1 MAGKKRFGSV
11 RQLPSGR
18 WQVRYRDPVTG
29 LRRPDEKTYA
39 TKTDAEIRLSQLE
52 ADITRGK
59 WVDPDAG
66 KTNFGE
72 YADTWLKER
81 GLADRTLERY
91 EGVLRLYIKPTF
103 GAAFVSQITTAKVR
117 SWRAKLLEVKVG
129 GATVAKSYR
138 VLRAIL
144 TTAVD
149 DELIE
154 RNPCR
159 IPGADKEDSAERPV
173 LTIEEVYAIADA
185 IEPRYR
191 ALVLMAAF
199 STLRF
204 GEFAALQRRDIDL
217 ERGIVRV
224 RRAQAEL
231 QTGQLKVKR
240 PKSDAGVRPVAF
252 PVSILAE
259 LAEHLRWFGE
269 SGSAGRVFVGPRGG
283 RLRRSNFHDVWT
295 AALEKTGL
303 DFTQALEETGADS
316 VRFHDL
322 RHTGNNLAADTGA
335 STREL
340 MHRMGHS
347 TMDAALRYQ
356 HMRGERD
363 RLIAKGMDDAIKKAR
378 GKAKKPRSRRKPPEE
393 PTGTAGAQ
401 D

>member
-1 MAGKKRFGSV
+1 MANTKGNRRRFGSV

-18 WQVRYRDPVTG
+18 WQARYRHPVTG
-29 LRRPDEKTYA
+29 QLRSAEQTYP
-39 TKTDAEIRLSQLE
+39 TKTDAELALTLLE
-52 ADITRGK
+52 ADMARGQLK
-59 WVDPDAG
+59 DPDAG
-66 KTNFGE
+66 QVNFGD
-72 YADTWLKER
+72 YADTWLRER

-103 GAAFVSQITTAKVR
+103 GAGTVAAITTAGVR
-117 SWRAKLLEVKVG
+117 SWRSAMLEAEVG
-129 GATVAKSYR
+129 AATVAKSYR

-144 TTAVD
+144 NTAA
-149 DELIE
+149 DEDGLIE
-154 RNPCR
+154 RNPFR
-159 IPGADKEDSAERPV
+159 IKGADKEVSAERPV
-173 LTIEEVYAIADA
+173 LTIAEVYAIADS

-204 GEFAALQRRDIDL
+204 GEFAALRRRDVDL
-217 ERGIVRV
+217 DKGIVRV

-252 PVSILAE
+252 PSSIVAE

-269 SGSAGRVFVGPRGG
+269 DGAAGRVFVGPRGG
-283 RLRRSNFHDVWT
+283 LLRRSNFHSVWT
-295 AALEKTGL
+295 TAL
-303 DFTQALEETGADS
+303 ADS
-316 VRFHDL
+316 EVDWSRALGETEADSIRFHDL

-363 RLIAKGMDDAIKKAR
+363 LLIARGMDSAIKKAR
-378 GKAKKPRSRRKPPEE
+378 GRGRRRVPEPRE
-393 PTGTAGAQ
+393 PDASGT
-401 D
+401 

>member
-1 MAGKKRFGSV
+1 MANTKGNRRRFGSV

-18 WQVRYRDPVTG
+18 WQARYRHPVTG
-29 LRRPDEKTYA
+29 QLRSAEQTYP
-39 TKTDAEIRLSQLE
+39 TKTDAELALTLIE
-52 ADITRGK
+52 ADMARGQLK
-59 WVDPDAG
+59 DPDAG
-66 KTNFGE
+66 QVNFGD
-72 YADTWLKER
+72 YADTWLRER

-103 GAAFVSQITTAKVR
+103 GAGTVAAITTAGVR
-117 SWRAKLLEVKVG
+117 SWRSAMLEAEIG
-129 GATVAKSYR
+129 AATVAKSYR

-144 TTAVD
+144 NTAA
-149 DELIE
+149 DEDGLIE

-159 IPGADKEDSAERPV
+159 IKGADKEDSAERPV
-173 LTIEEVYAIADA
+173 LTIEEVYAIADS

-204 GEFAALQRRDIDL
+204 GEFAALRRRDVDL
-217 ERGIVRV
+217 DRGIVRV

-252 PVSILAE
+252 PSSIVVE

-269 SGSAGRVFVGPRGG
+269 DGAAGRVFVGPRGG
-283 RLRRSNFHDVWT
+283 LLRRSNFHNVWT
-295 AALEKTGL
+295 TAL
-303 DFTQALEETGADS
+303 ADS
-316 VRFHDL
+316 EVDWSRALGETEADSIRFHDL

-363 RLIAKGMDDAIKKAR
+363 LLIARGMDSAIKKAR
-378 GKAKKPRSRRKPPEE
+378 GRGRRRVPEPRE
-393 PTGTAGAQ
+393 PDASGT
-401 D
+401 